1 MQRLE
6 LYLSI
11 LGSGYLM
18 GAEKSGEFWKRVLG
32 IGIGEAVIRDDHETN
47 KISVSAKCEKGE
59 SSLLCS
65 ASGDGTI
72 AGSLDLI
79 PLMTKQHGVNHP
91 NVDKFDKAHAD
102 VLSVGL
108 TVVN

>member
-1 MQRLE
+1 MPHG
-6 LYLSI
+6 LSSPPFCS
-11 LGSGYLM
+11 LAPSDTLM
-18 GAEKSGEFWKRVLG
+18 NQCMFVRTPYHT
-32 IGIGEAVIRDDHETN
+32 GEAVIRDDHETN

-65 ASGDGTI
+65 ASGDETI